1 MKVKGREKPGL
12 LSLLFA
18 PDIPYIFCP
27 RHPVYH
33 PVYKEGRKISTAGN
47 QRFWCP
53 GCIIVKGV
61 SYGSFRRKL
70 LVRQYIAAIQ
80 VTYCRPSGNVLPP
93 LRQCI
98 AVGHALHFHYSG
110 NVLPPLRY
118 CIHPGYS
125 AGCPWKLPC
134 SYRCCPVYYGK
145 SHLRETGVRDHGS
158 G

>member
-1 MKVKGREKPGL
+1 MKVKGREKQGL

-18 PDIPYIFCP
+18 PTSRIFFAPDIPFLFCP

-80 VTYCRPSGNVLPP
+80 ATYCRPSGNVLPSVMRFISTIQAMYCRP
-93 LRQCI
+93 
-98 AVGHALHFHYSG
+98 SG
-110 NVLPPLRY
+110 IVFIQDILQG
-118 CIHPGYS
+118 I
-125 AGCPWKLPC
+125 
-134 SYRCCPVYYGK
+134 
-145 SHLRETGVRDHGS
+145 HGS
-158 G
+158 LLAHTDDFRHIPEKVI

>member
-1 MKVKGREKPGL
+1 MKVKGREKQGL

-18 PDIPYIFCP
+18 PTSRLFFTSDIPFLFCP

-80 VTYCRPSGNVLPP
+80 ATYCRPSGIVFIQDIL
-93 LRQCI
+93 QGI
-98 AVGHALHFHYSG
+98 
-110 NVLPPLRY
+110 
-118 CIHPGYS
+118 
-125 AGCPWKLPC
+125 
-134 SYRCCPVYYGK
+134 
-145 SHLRETGVRDHGS
+145 HGS
-158 G
+158 LLAHTDDFRHIPEKVI